1 MELLLSI
8 GEKSAEII
16 PLPLESFGVC
26 VVIGFCLEVYMEQVG
41 ENHMLIMFRHIRY
54 HVWKLLNDS
63 TG

>member
-26 VVIGFCLEVYMEQVG
+26 VVIGF
-41 ENHMLIMFRHIRY
+41 
-54 HVWKLLNDS
+54 
-63 TG
+63 